1 MRKGGQ
7 IEVFGG
13 EIPGTAVF
21 KFGGMICDFGGE
33 IPCEPV

>member
-7 IEVFGG
+7 LPEVFGG
-13 EIPGTAVF
+13 MICD
-21 KFGGMICDFGGE
+21 FGGMVCDFGGE